1 MWENMSFNQN
11 LFVIKDYTRDYSD
24 KTTFIHHVWKGLVI
38 PWLKKI
44 LKVLGHFRGT
54 TIGYNISKL
63 NCAKGRIYSSFVT
76 MEHSPKL

>member
-1 MWENMSFNQN
+1 MY
-11 LFVIKDYTRDYSD
+11 DRDWQYL
-24 KTTFIHHVWKGLVI
+24 G
-38 PWLKKI
+38 
-44 LKVLGHFRGT
+44 LGHFRGT